1 MLDRR
6 TWLGL
11 GSQSAVTASVMVA
24 WHLSAFA
31 DVRSRCLCPAV
42 LVGAET
48 RSGGLSVIR
57 GGGMPFCR
65 CGMRAHNVVGSS
77 CVTCMSV
84 QSTAKED

>member
-1 MLDRR
+1 MLDGR

-11 GSQSAVTASVMVA
+11 GPQSAVTASVMVA

-31 DVRSRCLCPAV
+31 DVCSRCLCPAV

-57 GGGMPFCR
+57 GDGMLFCR
-65 CGMRAHNVVGSS
+65 CTRAHNIVGSS
-77 CVTCMSV
+77 CVTRMSV
-84 QSTAKED
+84 QSIAKED